1 MLSFIFSIFVMSFS
15 DSSPQ
20 KIPKSKE
27 KIEKFTKVP
36 AGKEIQKEL
45 SKVLGREIDIN
56 PLYDLETGDED
67 RECIQ
72 FEIEQYGETDQ
83 LQEDFVSLIDNY
95 LKHTIGE
102 NNYKINQN
110 VD

>member
-36 AGKEIQKEL
+36 AGKEIQKEFFCL
-45 SKVLGREIDIN
+45 KENDLNLHFRNNNNNLKVQSKITIEKNSGEKKEKNTNEQFYLPEKI
-56 PLYDLETGDED
+56 P
-67 RECIQ
+67 IQ
-72 FEIEQYGETDQ
+72 KE
-83 LQEDFVSLIDNY
+83 
-95 LKHTIGE
+95 
-102 NNYKINQN
+102 
-110 VD
+110 

>member
-36 AGKEIQKEL
+36 AGKEIQKEFFCL
-45 SKVLGREIDIN
+45 KENDLNLHFRNNNNNLKVQSKITIEKNSGEKKEKN
-56 PLYDLETGDED
+56 TNE
-67 RECIQ
+67 Q
-72 FEIEQYGETDQ
+72 FYLPEKIPK
-83 LQEDFVSLIDNY
+83 QEN
-95 LKHTIGE
+95 
-102 NNYKINQN
+102 KIL
-110 VD
+110 